1 MGFKLNHASKEAPGG
16 VLFIL
21 LQGNIAT
28 AHLNNRKVLQQE
40 VASLPAQGFTAYG
53 TSGFGWAYFDN
64 LLIQP
69 SDQSVMEVRN
79 SFYPEPVL
87 TKL

>member
-1 MGFKLNHASKEAPGG
+1 MPVKPDG
-16 VLFIL
+16 VLFML

-28 AHLNNRKVLQQE
+28 AHLNNRKVFQQE

-69 SDQSVMEVRN
+69 SDQSVTEVRS
-79 SFYPEPVL
+79 SFNPEPVL
-87 TKL
+87 IKI